1 MSEPP
6 EVALTDDRRSPAGA
20 RRRASVEGR
29 PRGRGRLLFH
39 GAQCGTHDITMMH
52 MRADG
57 PGGVEPHPVNDR
69 SLLERGACA
78 LR

>member
-1 MSEPP
+1 
-6 EVALTDDRRSPAGA
+6 
-20 RRRASVEGR
+20 
-29 PRGRGRLLFH
+29 LLFH